1 MASIDELKSV
11 ATSKLGFARAN
22 QFLVELP
29 PIGSGGLGG
38 IGGFL
43 ANLLPISIPN
53 IPGILNTGNPSSRE
67 MNILCSNASLPGKQI
82 MTVDRRIG
90 MEFQK
95 VAYGYAV
102 DDVSLTFYLMNDYGV
117 KTYFDSWASLV
128 LNEET
133 GEAGYKQD
141 YAKSVKIHQLRR
153 PRKGFSANIGPLR
166 GIIDIGGG
174 TVYACEL
181 IEAFPTTL
189 SAVQLSNE
197 LDGLV
202 QLTVSLSYTRW
213 RPVKSG
219 LQNFVNASLNFG

>member
-11 ATSKLGFARAN
+11 ATSKLGFAKAN

-29 PIGSGGLGG
+29 PIGSGGFGG

-53 IPGILNTGNPSSRE
+53 IPGILETGNPTTRE
-67 MNILCSNASLPGKQI
+67 MNILCSNATLPGKQI
-82 MTVDRRIG
+82 LTTDRRIG

-117 KTYFDSWASLV
+117 KDYFDAWANLV
-128 LNEET
+128 LNQET
-133 GEAGYKQD
+133 GEVGYKQD
-141 YAKSVKIHQLRR
+141 YAKTVKIHQLRR
-153 PRKGFSANIGPLR
+153 PRKGFSANIGPLT
-166 GIIDIGGG
+166 GTVDIGGG
-174 TVYACEL
+174 TIYAVEL
-181 IEAFPTTL
+181 VDAFPTTI
-189 SAVQLSNE
+189 SGVQLSNE

-202 QLTVSLSYTRW
+202 QLSVQLSYTKW
-213 RPVKSG
+213 NPVKVG
-219 LQNFVNASLNFG
+219 LQNFVNANLNFG